1 MRMLGE
7 YIVTYIDGSIWLKAF
22 MRLDD
27 MNNGSAFVKI
37 VNDDKIFMVNKNTIK
52 SVVSESGL

>member
-1 MRMLGE
+1 MQN
-7 YIVTYIDGSIWLKAF
+7 YIVTFVDGTVWLKGF

-52 SVVSESGL
+52 TVVSESGL